1 MRFIPDD
8 PVVYSA
14 PSDNM
19 AEAEKIFTSK
29 LVNIALDVASGLRPL
44 AHLSPKFFDPSIST
58 HLSSWTRTHKD
69 TRNTRMWM
77 KSLHG
82 SKDGEFFGNAILS
95 DKQFD
100 YTGRLSKELDNIR
113 SFRLIY
119 ACSCAVICLR
129 SMNNWRTVSSLMPS
143 FIALNISPPSFW
155 YSTKGSRC
163 AIARRPMP
171 SLR

>member
-1 MRFIPDD
+1 MYQPIPGCAHLMRFIPDD

-58 HLSSWTRTHKD
+58 HLSSWTRTHKG

-82 SKDGEFFGNAILS
+82 RKDGEFFGTAILG
-95 DKQFD
+95 DKQFA
-100 YTGRLSKELDNIR
+100 YTGRLSKEQDKLR
-113 SFRLIY
+113 TFRL
-119 ACSCAVICLR
+119 L
-129 SMNNWRTVSSLMPS
+129 
-143 FIALNISPPSFW
+143 
-155 YSTKGSRC
+155 
-163 AIARRPMP
+163 
-171 SLR
+171 